1 MAINHECYCVYGISG
16 TAHAAVRGSMAGG
29 PMEDFMELQEWKKMS
44 WPGYRRENGSL
55 GIRNK
60 VLVVYTVEC
69 ASHVAREIV
78 RQADHPDVEVIGFGG
93 CTDNAYA
100 IRMLLALVTHPNVGA
115 VLAVGLGCEYTR
127 AERLADAAAVKG
139 SGISDDSGKRRNAA
153 KHREGVGD
161 GSPDAGEAEGYAE
174 GAYGV
179 SGPGCGS
186 RVRRQ

>member
-115 VLAVGLGCEYTR
+115 VLAVGLG
-127 AERLADAAAVKG
+127 LAGWRIFKKEEAKQPSRSTVKM
-139 SGISDDSGKRRNAA
+139 N
-153 KHREGVGD
+153 
-161 GSPDAGEAEGYAE
+161 
-174 GAYGV
+174 GAYKM
-179 SGPGCGS
+179 
-186 RVRRQ
+186 RRR